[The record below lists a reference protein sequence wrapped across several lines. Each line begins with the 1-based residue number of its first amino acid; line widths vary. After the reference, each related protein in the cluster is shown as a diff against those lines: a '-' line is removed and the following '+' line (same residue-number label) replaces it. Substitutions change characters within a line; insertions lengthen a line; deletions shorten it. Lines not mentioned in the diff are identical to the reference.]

1 MTLLQGYQQKMRQ
14 LRRLETQKYDDPQFK
29 VLCLNCGIKMAILAT
44 KKSGKHE
51 YKETD
56 RTYSV
61 QSPLKSHPFWIALA
75 F

>member
-1 MTLLQGYQQKMRQ
+1 MDDPATGLSTKNETV
-14 LRRLETQKYDDPQFK
+14 RRLETQ